1 MVAPIYTGSMVT
13 LLPRIALVGTGHMG
27 GAILTGLCQP
37 GVTTGG
43 LVATTQSES
52 SATHLRRDGVDV
64 SSLEGDPQANATAVR
79 DADIIVLGV
88 KPHAILELLANIAA
102 HAKPDAV
109 VVSIAAGITLSSLEK
124 VWPGAL
130 VRAMPNTPAQV
141 GSGVTGIAL
150 GSSVSPSHRESVRS
164 MFETVGAVIEV
175 AEVDINALSA
185 LSGSGPAYVYFFIE
199 RFLEV
204 AKAHGFSDDDAR
216 LMVQGTFSGAMALLE
231 RSGETP
237 AALRTA
243 VTSPRGTTE
252 AALKVFAEADL
263 TRVIHAATE
272 AAIARAVELS
282 GD

>member
-52 SATHLRRDGVDV
+52 SAAHLRRDGVDV
-64 SSLEGDPQANATAVR
+64 SSLEADPQANVTAVR

-88 KPHAILELLANIAA
+88 KPYAILELLGSIAA

-150 GSSVSPSHRESVRS
+150 GSSVSPSHSASVRS
-164 MFETVGAVIEV
+164 MFETVGAVIDV
-175 AEVDINALSA
+175 AEADINALSA

-216 LMVQGTFSGAMALLE
+216 VMVQGTFSGAMTLLE
-231 RSGETP
+231 HSGETP
-237 AALRTA
+237 AALRAA
-243 VTSPRGTTE
+243 VTSPAGTTE
-252 AALKVFAEADL
+252 AALKVFVEADL
-263 TRVIHAATE
+263 TRLFHAATE
-272 AAIARAVELS
+272 AAIARAVELA

>member
-52 SATHLRRDGVDV
+52 SAAHLRRDGVDV